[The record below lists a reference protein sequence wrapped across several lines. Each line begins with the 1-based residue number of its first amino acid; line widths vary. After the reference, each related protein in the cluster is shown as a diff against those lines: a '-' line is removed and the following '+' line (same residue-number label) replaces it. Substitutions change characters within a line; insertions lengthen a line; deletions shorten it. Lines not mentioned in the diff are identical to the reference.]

1 MDTEKEDILAIYINL
16 INMVEKWTS
25 SFQYE
30 TIAGKKKDTQ
40 NILLLQTNDKY
51 IVVKRK
57 PVVSEQSPNLF
68 LYIHTYICIG

>member
-1 MDTEKEDILAIYINL
+1 MDFIFSIRNYCR
-16 INMVEKWTS
+16 
-25 SFQYE
+25 
-30 TIAGKKKDTQ
+30 KKKDTQ

-57 PVVSEQSPNLF
+57 LVVSEQSPNLF